1 MMSIEAV
8 FPAIGGI
15 GLRWSGTPVTF
26 ALTAGSSVGAGVA
39 PTGRLACAGTVSTV
53 CVAHCDGLGAA
64 VAAAGGV
71 EADGAAA
78 GVAGALHPPTIAAA
92 AAETSARGG
101 GLVMSFS
108 PPEARPVSSP
118 LSRPQYACARADQ
131 SRHPA
136 ARRRR
141 RRRRV

>member
-15 GLRWSGTPVTF
+15 GIRLIGTTVRF
-26 ALTAGSSVGAGVA
+26 ALTAGSNVGAGVA

-64 VAAAGGV
+64 VAATGGA

-78 GVAGALHPPTIAAA
+78 GVAGAPPPLTVPGA
-92 AAETSARGG
+92 AAETGAGG
-101 GLVMSFS
+101 GGAVTSWPPPQARPRS
-108 PPEARPVSSP
+108 PPF
-118 LSRPQYACARADQ
+118 
-131 SRHPA
+131 
-136 ARRRR
+136 
-141 RRRRV
+141 

>member
-15 GLRWSGTPVTF
+15 GTRLIGTPVRF
-26 ALTAGSSVGAGVA
+26 APTAGSSVGAGVA

-64 VAAAGGV
+64 VAATGGA

-78 GVAGALHPPTIAAA
+78 GVAGALHPVTIAAA
-92 AAETSARGG
+92 AAETSARRG
-101 GLVMSFS
+101 GLIMSCP
-108 PPEARPVSSP
+108 PPE
-118 LSRPQYACARADQ
+118 
-131 SRHPA
+131 
-136 ARRRR
+136 
-141 RRRRV
+141 